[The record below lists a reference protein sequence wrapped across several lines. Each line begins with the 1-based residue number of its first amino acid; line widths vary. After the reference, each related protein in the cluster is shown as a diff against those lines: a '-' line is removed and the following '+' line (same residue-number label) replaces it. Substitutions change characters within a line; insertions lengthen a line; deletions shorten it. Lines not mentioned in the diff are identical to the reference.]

1 MERRRS
7 QRRSASIKVLVY
19 HEGLPITWARA
30 GDISQ
35 HGISI
40 TDNGGELKAGNVVE
54 IEFPFAGPC
63 HGEHY
68 RCPATI
74 VRADPWSLGLQFE
87 HQESHVLH
95 WLDRYQSAVD
105 SDLLQVTGRSLGCV

>member
-7 QRRSASIKVLVY
+7 QRRSASIEVLVY
-19 HEGLPITWARA
+19 HEGLPITWAGT

-40 TDNGGELKAGNVVE
+40 TKNGAELQAGNVVE
-54 IEFPFAGPC
+54 IEFPFSGPC

-87 HQESHVLH
+87 RQDPHVLH
-95 WLDRYQSAVD
+95 WFDRYQSAVNRD
-105 SDLLQVTGRSLGCV
+105 RLQITGRRLGDV